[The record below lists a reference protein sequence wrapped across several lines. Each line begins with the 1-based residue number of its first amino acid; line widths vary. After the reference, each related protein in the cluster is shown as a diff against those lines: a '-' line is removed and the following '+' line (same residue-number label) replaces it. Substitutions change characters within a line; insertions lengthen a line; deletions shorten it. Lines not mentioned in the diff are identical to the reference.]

1 MGEITLVRHGQA
13 SFGADDYD
21 KLSPLGH
28 EQSRWLGQYID
39 AQGWQFDA
47 VYRGAL
53 RRHRETAEG
62 IAATFDAPSITV
74 DDRFD
79 EMHYDPLQQA
89 YLRET
94 GSDAPQSRGDF
105 LDIFPR
111 IFAGWGNG
119 TLAVDVEPFA
129 DFETRVWAALEAALL
144 PDRSV
149 LIVTSGGVIGVVL
162 RRVLGLDLVT
172 TADML
177 LNIHNASVHRIM
189 QEEGRLRLSLFNAS
203 PHLDHRDRAHAR
215 TYI

>member
-1 MGEITLVRHGQA
+1 MAADASPTSLNRRQA
-13 SFGADDYD
+13 A
-21 KLSPLGH
+21 
-28 EQSRWLGQYID
+28 
-39 AQGWQFDA
+39 
-47 VYRGAL
+47 AL
-53 RRHRETAEG
+53 T
-62 IAATFDAPSITV
+62 SQ
-74 DDRFD
+74 
-79 EMHYDPLQQA
+79 M
-89 YLRET
+89 
-94 GSDAPQSRGDF
+94 
-105 LDIFPR
+105 
-111 IFAGWGNG
+111 
-119 TLAVDVEPFA
+119 
-129 DFETRVWAALEAALL
+129 AALEAALL